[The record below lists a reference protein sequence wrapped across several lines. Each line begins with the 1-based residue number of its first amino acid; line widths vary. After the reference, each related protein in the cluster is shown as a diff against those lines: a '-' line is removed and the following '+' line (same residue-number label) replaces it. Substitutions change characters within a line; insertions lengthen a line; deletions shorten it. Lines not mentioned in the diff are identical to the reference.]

1 MRDEN
6 INHAFLDAVVA
17 GQAPDIYY
25 HFGVSSADRV
35 LEEFRDVRAIVLA
48 GPGGRIVEFASRWSH
63 DRGGAAILALAK
75 EDRFVTRYCD
85 GVLFASHG
93 MGSPSAAIAVQ
104 ELMRMLFFLKDGDLD
119 AMSEVFWTRVG
130 TSGGIQVDPGTVV
143 VTSEGVMADLKP
155 YRLLKGAEGTY
166 WFDGSYPT
174 DVANAILASNDGSG
188 IPMAVGRTV
197 AGNDFFLEQYRLDGA
212 IRLES
217 NEAKM
222 AWLEWIEAEGVRNI
236 EMEGAMFAGF
246 LNHWGFPNFAMM
258 CVTIVNRL
266 EGDQITA
273 TSAELEAFRE
283 RLGSAL
289 FNHLHAI
296 LG

>member
-17 GQAPDIYY
+17 GEATDVYY

-35 LEEFRDVRAIVLA
+35 LEELRDVRAIVMA
-48 GPGGRIVEFASRWSH
+48 GPGGRIVEFANRWSR
-63 DRGGAAILALAK
+63 DRGGAAIVALAK

-104 ELMRMLFFLKDGDLD
+104 ELMRMVFFLKGGDHE

-130 TSGGIQVDPGTVV
+130 TSGGIDVDPGTVV
-143 VTSEGVMADLKP
+143 ITSEGVMADLKP
-155 YRLLKGAEGTY
+155 YRLLKGADGMY
-166 WFDGSYPT
+166 WFDGTFPA
-174 DVANAILASNDGSG
+174 DVADAIQAASAGSG

-197 AGNDFFLEQYRLDGA
+197 AGNDFFLEQFRLDGA
-212 IRLES
+212 ICLETPES
-217 NEAKM
+217 KM
-222 AWLEWIEAEGVRNI
+222 AWLEWIDAHGVRNI

-246 LNHWGFPNFAMM
+246 LNHWGFPHFAMM

-266 EGDQITA
+266 LGDQVTA
-273 TSAELEAFRE
+273 TNEDLHSYRD
-283 RLGSAL
+283 RLGDAL
-289 FNHLHAI
+289 FNYLHSI
-296 LG
+296 LD

>member
-1 MRDEN
+1 MRDKN

-17 GQAPDIYY
+17 GDATDIYY

-35 LEEFRDVRAIVLA
+35 LEELRDVRAVVLA
-48 GPGGRIVEFASRWSH
+48 GPRGRIVEFANQWSRE
-63 DRGGAAILALAK
+63 RGGAAIVALAK

-104 ELMRMLFFLKDGDLD
+104 ELMRMLFFLKRGDHA
-119 AMSEVFWTRVG
+119 AMSEVFWARVG
-130 TSGGIQVDPGTVV
+130 TSGGVGVEPGTVV
-143 VTSEGVMADLKP
+143 VTTEGVMADLKP
-155 YRLLKGAEGTY
+155 YRLLKGGNGNYWFEGTY
-166 WFDGSYPT
+166 PAA
-174 DVANAILASNDGSG
+174 VVEAIHAANAGSE

-197 AGNDFFLEQYRLDGA
+197 AGNDFYLEQFRLDGA
-212 IRLES
+212 ICMETPES
-217 NEAKM
+217 KM
-222 AWLEWIEAEGVRNI
+222 AWLEWLGAEGVRNI

-246 LNHWGFPNFAMM
+246 LNHWGFRHFAMM

-266 EGDQITA
+266 EGDQVTA
-273 TSAELEAFRE
+273 TNEDLSAFRD
-283 RLGSAL
+283 RLGRVL
-289 FNHLHAI
+289 FNYLRAI